1 MAKSVTKEMMIKADG
16 QIIGGD
22 SDYWVYLTNLK
33 AYNEGVLLGT
43 YLHFPFDRDD
53 LNQAF
58 QQIYVGSEF
67 VDEFGSPYEEYFISD
82 YDAPFSVGEY
92 EYVPS
97 LIEKYEEIEK
107 YLDYPRELVKVIS
120 ENLDQ
125 EFIIY
130 NLYEG
135 STMDEKL
142 GHALYDEGII
152 VIPENLINYIDYEA
166 IGRDYKYSTCGEFID
181 QDYYI
186 EFI

>member
-1 MAKSVTKEMMIKADG
+1 MAKRITEEMMSKADG
-16 QIIGGD
+16 QRIGGD

-53 LNQAF
+53 INQAF
-58 QQIYVGSEF
+58 NQIYVGSEF

-82 YDAPFSVGEY
+82 YDVPFLVGAY

-97 LIEKYEEIEK
+97 LIEKFEAIEK
-107 YLDYPRELVKVIS
+107 YLDYPREVVKTIS

-125 EFIIY
+125 EFILH

-135 STMDEKL
+135 STLEEKL
-142 GHALYDEGII
+142 GCALYDEGFII
-152 VIPENLINYIDYEA
+152 IPENLINYIDYEA
-166 IGRDYKYSTCGEFID
+166 IGRDYVYETSGEFVD

>member
-1 MAKSVTKEMMIKADG
+1 MAKRITEEMMIKADG
-16 QIIGGD
+16 KRIGGD

-43 YLHFPFDRDD
+43 YLYFPFDRDD

-58 QQIYVGSEF
+58 QQIYVGSGF
-67 VDEFGSPYEEYFISD
+67 VDEFGNPYEEYFISD
-82 YDAPFSVGEY
+82 YDAPFSVEEY

-97 LIEKYEEIEK
+97 LIEKFESIEK
-107 YLDYPRELVKVIS
+107 YLDYPRGVVKAIS

-125 EFIIY
+125 EFIIHDL
-130 NLYEG
+130 NEG
-135 STMDEKL
+135 YTVEEKL
-142 GHALYDEGII
+142 GYSLYDGGFII
-152 VIPENLINYIDYEA
+152 IPENLINYIDYEA
-166 IGRDYKYSTCGEFID
+166 IGRDHKYSTCGEFID